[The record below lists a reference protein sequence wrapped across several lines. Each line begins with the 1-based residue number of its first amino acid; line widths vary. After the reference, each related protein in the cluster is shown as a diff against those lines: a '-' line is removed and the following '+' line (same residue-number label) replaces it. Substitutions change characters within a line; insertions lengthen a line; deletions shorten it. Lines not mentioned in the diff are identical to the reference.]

1 LAGRCRADPGAIAAD
16 FKKGEKSR
24 EDITDLIAGGEHMAE
39 LEAGIAAGQA

>member
-1 LAGRCRADPGAIAAD
+1 VLIRGAIAAD

-24 EDITDLIAGGEHMAE
+24 EDITDLMAGGNMAE